1 MLTPSYSELMEKIN
15 EEQLV
20 DSKITSRYTIVLAV
34 AKRARQI
41 IDGSEP
47 LTPVTT
53 DRAVS
58 IAVDEMGQGKIKIN
72 MEADVLDESYERML
86 AFQTKFKNTA
96 SDHNLREDMKDNYE
110 APIYTKDDEDDID
123 EDNFKDGFI
132 EEDEDGEYLY
142 EDEEDLEEEQDG
154 GFEDDFG
161 EDEE

>member
-1 MLTPSYSELMEKIN
+1 MEKIN

-20 DSKITSRYTIVLAV
+20 DSKVTSRYTIVLAV

-41 IDGSEP
+41 IDGAEP
-47 LTPVTT
+47 LAPVTT

-58 IAVDEMGQGKIKIN
+58 IAVDEMGLGKIKIN

-86 AFQTKFKNTA
+86 AFQTKFTNTA

-110 APIYTKDDEDDID
+110 APAYTKDDEDDIE

-142 EDEEDLEEEQDG
+142 EDDEQEEDEDFEEEFD
-154 GFEDDFG
+154 EG
-161 EDEE
+161 EEE

>member
-1 MLTPSYSELMEKIN
+1 MEKIN

-41 IDGSEP
+41 IDGAEP
-47 LTPVTT
+47 LAPITT

-58 IAVDEMGQGKIKIN
+58 IAVDEMGLGKIRIN

-110 APIYTKDDEDDID
+110 SPAYAKDDEDDID
-123 EDNFKDGFI
+123 EDDFKDGFI

-142 EDEEDLEEEQDG
+142 EDEAELDEEQNDD
-154 GFEDDFG
+154 FEDAFG
-161 EDEE
+161 EDEAE